1 MRTASKRMGSSFCWF
16 ASVNMAGQSTASVGS
31 SPPETAV
38 LAICRNCVSVAV
50 RVMVVGLSL
59 CFSMAW
65 ASSSEDAPTNA
76 PSVLQITSSV
86 SAMPRAKRYC
96 AYSIPALR
104 TQLVSAVRAMR
115 SQRCHFRGRALDIVS
130 PSGKKRKTFISI
142 SR

>member
-1 MRTASKRMGSSFCWF
+1 M
-16 ASVNMAGQSTASVGS
+16 GS

-96 AYSIPALR
+96 VYSIPALKA
-104 TQLVSAVRAMR
+104 QPVSVVRAIR
-115 SQRCHFRGRALDIVS
+115 SQQCHVRGRALDSVS